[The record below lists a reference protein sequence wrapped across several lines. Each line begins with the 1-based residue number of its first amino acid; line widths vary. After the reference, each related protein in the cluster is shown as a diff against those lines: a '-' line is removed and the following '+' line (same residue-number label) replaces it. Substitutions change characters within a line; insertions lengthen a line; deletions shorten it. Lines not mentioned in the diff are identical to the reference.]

1 MISLRQLS
9 YFDALARLGH
19 FGKAAEASAVTQP
32 ALSMQIQDLEAE
44 LGVQLIERRRGSI
57 RLTAEGHEV
66 ARRAARVLTEI
77 RDLGDYARHRRG
89 GMAGSLH
96 IGVIPSV
103 APYLLPRLLPV
114 LRQRYPDLEVHIRET
129 QTKQLTEELL
139 QGALDLMLVALPIQS
154 SEITTLPLFEDRF
167 VLALPSSRRIGSRVR
182 VTPEILETDRL
193 LLLEEGHCM
202 RDQALTFCSLRRI
215 ENIDTFGASSLST
228 LAQMVAGGL
237 GLTLLPELAL
247 EVEAR
252 DGRLKLMRFADPEP
266 SRQLGLAFRA
276 TSPRHADF
284 AALAKLI
291 EETRPQPPAK
301 I

>member
-1 MISLRQLS
+1 
-9 YFDALARLGH
+9 
-19 FGKAAEASAVTQP
+19 
-32 ALSMQIQDLEAE
+32 
-44 LGVQLIERRRGSI
+44 
-57 RLTAEGHEV
+57 LT
-66 ARRAARVLTEI
+66 
-77 RDLGDYARHRRG
+77 
-89 GMAGSLH
+89 GSLH
-96 IGVIPSV
+96 LGVIPSV

-114 LRQRYPDLEVHIRET
+114 LRERYPELEIHIRET
-129 QTKQLTEELL
+129 QTRQLTQELL
-139 QGALDLMLVALPIQS
+139 QGALDLMLVALPIES
-154 SEITTLPLFEDRF
+154 AEITTLPLFEDRF
-167 VLALPSSRRIGSRVR
+167 LLALPRSRRIDSRVR
-182 VTPEILETDRL
+182 ATPDILETDRL

-247 EVEAR
+247 DVEAR

-276 TSPRHADF
+276 TSPRQADF

-291 EETRPQPPAK
+291 EETRPQAAALT
-301 I
+301 